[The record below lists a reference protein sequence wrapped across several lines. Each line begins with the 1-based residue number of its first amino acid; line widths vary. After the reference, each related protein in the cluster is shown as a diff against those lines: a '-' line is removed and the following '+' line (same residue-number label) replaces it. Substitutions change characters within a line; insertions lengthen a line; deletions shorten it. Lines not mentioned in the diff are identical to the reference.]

1 MGGGRT
7 WRFECMN
14 IRATYIVRF
23 KKFYFYLTGE

>member
-14 IRATYIVRF
+14 IRATYIVCYKNF
-23 KKFYFYLTGE
+23 SAEG